1 MKHFFNARFRLHRRR
16 ISRRIHRYP
25 LVARVMH
32 ASDCLKF
39 TMEGVARGVAVGLFI
54 GLTPT
59 VGVQT
64 LLMIVGCIV
73 LRGNFPAAFLVS
85 WVSNPFTVVP
95 LYWWFNTVGKVIFE
109 PVLPMDT
116 ATPNFF
122 DGALH
127 QTMLTGLGSLLIAAP
142 ASALG
147 YYATRSVWRFV
158 TRHLHHE
165 GRLE

>member
-1 MKHFFNARFRLHRRR
+1 
-16 ISRRIHRYP
+16 
-25 LVARVMH
+25 MH

-73 LRGNFPAAFLVS
+73 LRGNFPVAFLMS
-85 WVSNPFTVVP
+85 WVSNPFTMVP
-95 LYWWFNTVGKVIFE
+95 LYWWFNVMGKAVFE
-109 PVLPMDT
+109 PLLPAS
-116 ATPNFF
+116 ATPGFL

-127 QTMLTGLGSLLIAAP
+127 ETMLTGLGSLLVAVP
-142 ASALG
+142 VSVLG
-147 YYATRSVWRFV
+147 YFASRAVWRFFS
-158 TRHLHHE
+158 RHLHHD
-165 GRLE
+165 GRVE

>member
-1 MKHFFNARFRLHRRR
+1 
-16 ISRRIHRYP
+16 
-25 LVARVMH
+25 MH

-73 LRGNFPAAFLVS
+73 LRGNFPVAFLMS

-95 LYWWFNTVGKVIFE
+95 LYWWFNVMGKAVFE
-109 PVLPMDT
+109 PLLPAS
-116 ATPNFF
+116 ATPGFL
-122 DGALH
+122 DDALH
-127 QTMLTGLGSLLIAAP
+127 ETMLTVLGSLLVAAP
-142 ASALG
+142 ASVLG
-147 YYATRSVWRFV
+147 YYASRAVWGFV
-158 TRHLHHE
+158 TRHLHHNARVE
-165 GRLE
+165 